1 MSEVAYPGEAP
12 GPVPVLG
19 DAPAAV
25 PAPGE
30 SPAPVVAAPAARSR
44 VRLRLAA
51 LWATRGRAAVTA
63 AAVGVLVYIGSLW
76 NGFAYDDAAI
86 IPGDARVTHFHVL
99 EIFRLPYWHD
109 AADLAIYRPFTTLSF
124 AVDWFVGHGYA
135 SYFHAINIVEHGV
148 VTALACLLLAE
159 LFAPAAALA
168 GALVFAVHPVHVEA
182 VANVVGRAE
191 IVSGIFY
198 LGALLVWVRG
208 GSRPAPG
215 RVAAI
220 AAMYAFALLHKESSA
235 TLPAAL
241 VLLDAALGRWSFRRE
256 RLWEYARRVLPL
268 LAVLAV
274 VLAGFVALRLS
285 VLGRMSP
292 DVLDPI
298 FDMPMS
304 RGARTLTALQ
314 AWPLYLRLL
323 FFPLRLLPDYGPRIL
338 MPAFAWNALAG
349 SGLVILVAVLLAGGV
364 ALVRGRGRTA
374 LALLWLPLTVLPV
387 SNLLFQIGIIVAERT
402 LYLPLLAVC
411 VGVAA
416 GIEWATRSGPGI
428 RRAAATGLIA
438 VVALLSLRTVLRV
451 PAWEST
457 DRLFLRLNADAPES
471 FRGWWHLARIAR
483 RDAGKAGLEMS
494 RYHRAMTLW
503 PYRRALVDEAAGE
516 AARLKRWP
524 DARATAAWALSR
536 WPSDLN
542 AERVT
547 VESALALGDTATA
560 RAATRA
566 GLALAPADTQ
576 LVRIARQLAV
586 PIPDPQA
593 KRRP

>member
-1 MSEVAYPGEAP
+1 MSDVAYPGEIPAS
-12 GPVPVLG
+12 
-19 DAPAAV
+19 APAV
-25 PAPGE
+25 APQAG
-30 SPAPVVAAPAARSR
+30 VAARI
-44 VRLRLAA
+44 RLAA
-51 LWATRGRAAVTA
+51 LWLTRGRAAATA
-63 AAVGVLVYIGSLW
+63 ALVGMLVYVGSLW

-86 IPGDARVTHFHVL
+86 IPGDPRVTHFRIL
-99 EIFRLPYWHD
+99 DIFRLPYWHD

-124 AVDWFVGHGYA
+124 AVDWFVSHGYA
-135 SYFHAINIVEHGV
+135 WYFHAINIVEHGA

-198 LGALLVWVRG
+198 LGALLLWVRG
-208 GSRPAPG
+208 GSRPTPA

-220 AAMYAFALLHKESSA
+220 AVMYAFALLHKESSA

-241 VLLDAALGRWSFRRE
+241 VLLDAAVGRWSFHWQHLR
-256 RLWEYARRVLPL
+256 EYARRVLPL
-268 LAVLAV
+268 LAVLAL
-274 VLAGFVALRLS
+274 VLAGFIALRLR

-314 AWPLYLRLL
+314 AWPIYLRLL
-323 FFPLRLLPDYGPRIL
+323 FFPLQLLPDYGPRIL
-338 MPAFAWNALAG
+338 MPAFRWNALAV
-349 SGLVILVAVLLAGGV
+349 SGLAILLAVLGAGV
-364 ALVRGRGRTA
+364 AALVRGRRRTA
-374 LALLWLPLTVLPV
+374 LALLWFPLTVLPV

-411 VGVAA
+411 VAVAA
-416 GIEWATRSGPGI
+416 GLEWATRAPARI
-428 RRAAATGLIA
+428 RRGA
-438 VVALLSLRTVLRV
+438 VAGVLGIVALLSLRTTTRV
-451 PAWEST
+451 PAWETT
-457 DRLFLRLNADAPES
+457 DRLFLKLNADAPES

-483 RDAGKAGLEMS
+483 RDSAQAGLEMS
-494 RYHRAMTLW
+494 RYHRAMALW

-516 AARLKRWP
+516 AARLKRWA
-524 DARATAAWALSR
+524 DARTTAAWALGR
-536 WPSDLN
+536 WPNDL
-542 AERVT
+542 AAQRVAAL
-547 VESALALGDTATA
+547 SALALGDSATA

-566 GLALAPADTQ
+566 GLALSATDTT
-576 LVRIARQLAV
+576 LVRLGRELRVGPAPSEAPR
-586 PIPDPQA
+586 
-593 KRRP
+593 

>member
-1 MSEVAYPGEAP
+1 MSEVAYPGGSP
-12 GPVPVLG
+12 
-19 DAPAAV
+19 APAPV
-25 PAPGE
+25 TGE
-30 SPAPVVAAPAARSR
+30 SPAPPPVAAASR
-44 VRLRLAA
+44 GSLRARLRVGA
-51 LWATRGRAAVTA
+51 LWATRGRAALTA
-63 AAVGVLVYIGSLW
+63 ALVGVLVYVGSLW

-86 IPGDARVTHFHVL
+86 IPGDPRVTHFRIL
-99 EIFRLPYWHD
+99 EVFRLPYWHD

-124 AVDWFVGHGYA
+124 AVDWFVSRGYA
-135 SYFHAINIVEHGV
+135 WYFHAINILEHGV

-159 LFAPAAALA
+159 LFTPAAALA

-208 GSRPAPG
+208 GSRSTPG

-220 AAMYAFALLHKESSA
+220 AVMYAFALLHKESSA

-241 VLLDAALGRWSFRRE
+241 VLLDAALGRWSFRWE
-256 RLWEYARRVLPL
+256 RLREYARRVLPL
-268 LAVLAV
+268 LAVLAA
-274 VLAGFVALRLS
+274 VLAAFVALRLR

-304 RGARTLTALQ
+304 RGARTLTGLQ
-314 AWPLYLRLL
+314 AWPVYLRLL
-323 FFPLRLLPDYGPRIL
+323 FFPLQLLPDYGPRIL
-338 MPAFAWNALAG
+338 MPAFGWNALAL
-349 SGLVILVAVLLAGGV
+349 SGVAILAAVLLAGGV
-364 ALVRGRGRTA
+364 ALLRGWNRTT
-374 LALLWLPLTVLPV
+374 LALLWFPLTVLPV

-402 LYLPLLAVC
+402 LYLPMLAVC
-411 VGVAA
+411 VGTAA
-416 GIEWATRSGPGI
+416 GIEWATASSPGT
-428 RRAAATGLIA
+428 RRTAVAGLIT
-438 VVALLSLRTVLRV
+438 VVALCSLRTITRV

-457 DRLFLRLNADAPES
+457 DRLFLQLNADAPES

-483 RDAGKAGLEMS
+483 RDSKKADLEMS
-494 RYHRAMTLW
+494 RYTKAMTLW
-503 PYRRALVDEAAGE
+503 PYRRALVDEVAGE

-536 WPSDLN
+536 WPKDLN

-547 VESALALGDTATA
+547 AESALALGDSATA
-560 RAATRA
+560 RAAARA
-566 GLALAPADTQ
+566 GLALSATDTALVRLGRELGITTAPAGG
-576 LVRIARQLAV
+576 
-586 PIPDPQA
+586 
-593 KRRP
+593 RR